1 VTGSA
6 IDRTY
11 TQLVERLLG
20 ARSAGGYWKGELSS
34 SALSTAT
41 AVVALSI
48 ARAKPEDRALVDRG
62 LDWLVRQQN
71 ADGGWGDTTISRSNI
86 STTALCWAAL
96 ADASGSA
103 AATAVERCEAW
114 LSNAAGGLQPHQLG
128 KAIEQ
133 RYGKD
138 RTFSVPILTTL
149 ALTGRLGADGWK
161 YVSQL
166 PFELAA
172 CPPEWFQWL
181 QLPVVSYALPALIAM
196 GHVRHHNRPSRNL
209 VARALRTRVRER
221 TSTVL
226 RRIQPSSGGYLEAT
240 PLTSFVVMS
249 LAGAGE
255 AQSAVA
261 EEGLRFLRQSARG
274 DGSWPIDTNL
284 ATWVTTLSV
293 NALASSADGLGR
305 LDASDR
311 AAITEWLL
319 DQQHRELHPYTQAA
333 PGGWA
338 WTPLPGGVPDADDTA
353 GAVLALAQLGATEAT
368 EEGATEDTEGTEFGA
383 TEDTEGTEKAA
394 TEDTEGTESGATE
407 DTEDTESGA
416 TEDTEDTESGAT
428 EDTEDTELGAIEDTE
443 DTEDTETINR
453 RVLEAATLGIRWL
466 LDLQNRD
473 GGIPTFCRGWGALP
487 FDRSSPDLTAHA
499 LVAWAAWRSR
509 LPQPLESRV
518 RVSTLRALR
527 YLGAS
532 QTRDGSW
539 LPLWFGNELAPE
551 EVNATYGTAKIVIA
565 LAALD
570 LPHTREMTD
579 RGVHWICD
587 AQNGDGGWG
596 GARGVESSIEET
608 SFAVDALAAV
618 ASRPGNRD
626 VLPRLPNAIER
637 GLEWL
642 VSATDR
648 GTTLPCAPIGL
659 YFAKLWYYERLY
671 PLIFAAGAIGRARA
685 LSL

>member
-20 ARSAGGYWKGELSS
+20 ARSAGGYWEGELSS

-103 AATAVERCEAW
+103 AATAVERCEPW
-114 LSNAAGGLQPHQLG
+114 LSNAAGGLQPQQLK

-161 YVSQL
+161 YVPQL

-249 LAGAGE
+249 LAGAGQ

-261 EEGLRFLRQSARG
+261 EEGLRFLRQSARA

-407 DTEDTESGA
+407 DTEDTEG
-416 TEDTEDTESGAT
+416 TESGAT
-428 EDTEDTELGAIEDTE
+428 EDTEDTESGAIEDTE

-539 LPLWFGNELAPE
+539 LPLWFGNEHAPE
-551 EVNATYGTAKIVIA
+551 EVNATYGTAKVVIA

-618 ASRPGNRD
+618 ASRTRVGDGAAERAE
-626 VLPRLPNAIER
+626 RAMER
-637 GLEWL
+637 GVEWL
-642 VSATDR
+642 IEATDR
-648 GTTLPCAPIGL
+648 GASLPAAPIGL
-659 YFAKLWYYERLY
+659 YFARLWYYETLY
-671 PLIFAAGAIGRARA
+671 PLIFATGATGRALLRKP
-685 LSL
+685 LTGRGP